1 MPIGRE
7 FESKVTLGV
16 GAIFGAIGNRYF
28 VDSVLPGVQLFTKA
42 DALSNLIIFM
52 VVVNI
57 LIMILQYSEK
67 TFLPYL
73 QSAKNALFYSIYVFT
88 ILLIAILLW

>member
-1 MPIGRE
+1 M
-7 FESKVTLGV
+7 
-16 GAIFGAIGNRYF
+16 FGAIGNRYF
-28 VDSVLPGVQLFTKA
+28 VDSVLPGLQLFTKA
-42 DALSNLIIFM
+42 DAVSNLIIFM

-73 QSAKNALFYSIYVFT
+73 QSTKNALFYSIYVFT
-88 ILLIAILLW
+88 ILFIAILLW